1 LSVFTKP
8 LEANNEYL
16 VGDFCF
22 KEGYEVIGDP
32 LKETVVCKC
41 RQFDRIGILC
51 GHALKVLDLMNIK
64 SLPPQY
70 VLKRLTREARNG
82 PTQDNQERN
91 IIENPM
97 MGSMLRY
104 RFMSHKFQNLAH
116 RTANFPDFTMLVDS
130 THGILAKQIEDK
142 IGAYITFGYPTICTN
157 ADPPDDL
164 LSNAR
169 LKTKEIQAR
178 SSKRKKTWLDKN
190 RKFRKKKQENV
201 PSQEKQVGEEASNE
215 GSQEQ
220 VPQTSVVCC

>member
-8 LEANNEYL
+8 LDANNEYL

-70 VLKRLTREARNG
+70 VLQRWTREARNG
-82 PTQDNQERN
+82 PTQDNQGRN

-97 MGSMLRY
+97 MGSMLCY

-116 RTANFPDFTMLVDS
+116 RATNFSDCTMLVDI
-130 THGILAKQIEDK
+130 TLDILAKQIEDK
-142 IGAYITFGYPTICTN
+142 IGAYTTFGYPTIYTN

-164 LSNAR
+164 LSNAH
-169 LKTKEIQAR
+169 LKTKEVQAR
-178 SSKRKKTWLDKN
+178 SSKRKKNLA
-190 RKFRKKKQENV
+190 R
-201 PSQEKQVGEEASNE
+201 
-215 GSQEQ
+215 
-220 VPQTSVVCC
+220 